1 MKAVTLARNGL
12 TMNRQIFAIAP
23 ALSNFAK
30 NRLSSFKGC

>member
-23 ALSNFAK
+23 ALGNFTK
-30 NRLSSFKGC
+30 NRLSSLKGC

>member
-23 ALSNFAK
+23 ALRNFTK
-30 NRLSSFKGC
+30 NRLSYLKGC